1 MDSLCSKNRRRR
13 VGGAGIDF
21 FHVFFYLFFFFLH
34 AVGCCA
40 HSFHSSSCVLFYAM
54 LFIFMSVSVCAGV
67 CVRLC
72 VSLCVCVCG
81 CCMVCP
87 ALLGSV
93 AYFLCVFI
101 YLRRFAISKSVRVLP
116 QTKMARF
123 GLTSRSSCLCP
134 GRVWS
139 GLVWP
144 VLAWPGWAGSSFYF
158 VLCRVLRVSLPYIA
172 KRA

>member
-1 MDSLCSKNRRRR
+1 MDSLCSKNGRVR

-21 FHVFFYLFFFFLH
+21 FHVFFCLVFFCMSLAAALIHFIPRLAFYFMLCFSFLW
-34 AVGCCA
+34 V
-40 HSFHSSSCVLFYAM
+40 CVCVYG
-54 LFIFMSVSVCAGV
+54 SVCQTV
-67 CVRLC
+67 CG
-72 VSLCVCVCG
+72 CVCG
-81 CCMVCP
+81 CCTVCP

-134 GRVWS
+134 GRVCS
-139 GLVWP
+139 GLACP
-144 VLAWPGWAGSSFYF
+144 GLAWLPGWAGSSFYF

>member
-1 MDSLCSKNRRRR
+1 MIFST
-13 VGGAGIDF
+13 F
-21 FHVFFYLFFFFLH
+21 FFCLVFFLH

-54 LFIFMSVSVCAGV
+54 LFIFMSVCVCTGV

-72 VSLCVCVCG
+72 VGVCVCG
-81 CCMVCP
+81 CCTVCP

-134 GRVWS
+134 GRVCS
-139 GLVWP
+139 GLACP
-144 VLAWPGWAGSSFYF
+144 GLAWLPGWAGSSFYF

>member
-1 MDSLCSKNRRRR
+1 
-13 VGGAGIDF
+13 
-21 FHVFFYLFFFFLH
+21 
-34 AVGCCA
+34 
-40 HSFHSSSCVLFYAM
+40 
-54 LFIFMSVSVCAGV
+54 MSVSVCARVCARLGV
-67 CVRLC
+67 F
-72 VSLCVCVCG
+72 VCVCG
-81 CCMVCP
+81 CCTVCP

-139 GLVWP
+139 GLSRSG
-144 VLAWPGWAGSSFYF
+144 LAGPGRRSISCCAGSCVFLCLILQSEHNKYLTLHKSLKSCQKKRQHHFACLPACLPAVHNVFMLYSSYF
-158 VLCRVLRVSLPYIA
+158 EYLGVA
-172 KRA
+172 

>member
-1 MDSLCSKNRRRR
+1 MIFST
-13 VGGAGIDF
+13 F
-21 FHVFFYLFFFFLH
+21 FFLLSFFFLH

-54 LFIFMSVSVCAGV
+54 LFIFMSVSVC
-67 CVRLC
+67 VRQC
-72 VSLCVCVCG
+72 VSDGVCG
-81 CCMVCP
+81 CCTVCP

-116 QTKMARF
+116 QTKKARF

-134 GRVWS
+134 GRVCS
-139 GLVWP
+139 ALACPG
-144 VLAWPGWAGSSFYF
+144 LAWLPGWAGSSFYF

>member
-1 MDSLCSKNRRRR
+1 MIFST
-13 VGGAGIDF
+13 F
-21 FHVFFYLFFFFLH
+21 FFYLFFFFLH

-54 LFIFMSVSVCAGV
+54 LFIFMSMSVCAGV

-116 QTKMARF
+116 HTKMARF